1 MSARALHPAIRRRLL
16 PQGAPEAPHDI
27 LLRPWGGEGEAALIV
42 SAAEEAFL
50 DAVLEDAAAPD
61 ARTRLAARRG
71 RRRGADRVLELH
83 QPIHRRFQLIL
94 LEACCDLPGRPRL
107 DPAKIESMGFVV
119 RRRVG
124 STWQGWS
131 GGARRGW
138 MNVPPGLDP
147 DPARRSASRAGAAGL
162 IAAEIALRRGAAP
175 PVEEVVKLFFAP
187 PEICAKAGRTLL
199 YGVVPVASA
208 DRADTPEPAPD
219 YGALPPAEAAD
230 LRAHFSAFLKQ
241 RPRVDLPRAGEL
253 LDPAWRPLDIAEDAG
268 GTDGLLRSLGVFL
281 QQLLVELDAF
291 GEGSAAGLLRAA
303 LAEIT
308 LPLERD
314 ASGRVTRSTTAAAFC
329 AAAAP
334 ILIAGEPNGDALRM
348 PLEWPVINA
357 ALGARLTEAAI
368 ACLAQRHAALL
379 PPTPK
384 FDGDARLYAVRP
396 FIRVRGHADCPP
408 RLVWGPQSEPF
419 RILPWWE
426 SDGPVARIALPDVAQ
441 LKKVKP
447 NVAFDLP
454 PALANLLQGDMK
466 KLKDGEGSTAGL
478 SLGWICSFSI
488 PIITICAFIVLNIF
502 LSLFDLI
509 FRWLAFIKICIPVPR
524 RR

>member
-1 MSARALHPAIRRRLL
+1 MSVRSLHPAIRRRLL

-27 LLRPWGGEGEAALIV
+27 LLRPWGGEGAEALIV
-42 SAAEEAFL
+42 TAAEESFL

-107 DPAKIESMGFVV
+107 DPAKIESMGFVL
-119 RRRVG
+119 RRRHG
-124 STWQGWS
+124 AAWQGWS
-131 GGARRGW
+131 SGARNGW
-138 MNVPPGLDP
+138 VNVPPRLDP
-147 DPARRSASRAGAAGL
+147 DPTRRTPPRAGAAGL
-162 IAAEIALRRGAAP
+162 IAAEIALRRSATP
-175 PVEEVVKLFFAP
+175 PTEEVMKLFLAP

-208 DRADTPEPAPD
+208 DRADAPEPAPD
-219 YGALPPAEAAD
+219 YAALPPNEAAD

-241 RPRVDLPRAGEL
+241 RPRIDLPRAGQV
-253 LDPAWRPLDIAEDAG
+253 LDPAWRPLDIAEDVG
-268 GTDGLLRSLGVFL
+268 GSDGLLRSFAVLL

-291 GEGSAAGLLRAA
+291 GQGSAAGLLRAA
-303 LAEIT
+303 LAEIA
-308 LPLERD
+308 LPIERD
-314 ASGRVTRSTTAAAFC
+314 AAGRVTRSTTAAAFC

-334 ILIAGEPNGDALRM
+334 ILVAGEPNQGALRM
-348 PLEWPVINA
+348 PLEWPAIGAV
-357 ALGARLTEAAI
+357 LGARLTEAAI
-368 ACLAQRHAALL
+368 VCLGQRHATLL
-379 PPTPK
+379 PPAPK
-384 FDGDARLYAVRP
+384 FDGDAQLYAVHP
-396 FIRVRGHADCPP
+396 FIRVRGHSGCPP
-408 RLVWGPQSEPF
+408 HLVWGPQSESF

-426 SDGPVARIALPDVAQ
+426 SDGPAARITLPDVAQ

-447 NVAFDLP
+447 NVAFELP
-454 PALANLLQGDMK
+454 PALANLLQGNMA
-466 KLKDGEGSTAGL
+466 KLKDGQGSTAGL
-478 SLGWICSFSI
+478 TLGWICSFSI